1 MAEKEPKKPDVSAF
15 EGEGDDFEEFAADVP
30 EQPTV
35 EEEGKDLW
43 EADWD
48 DEDTTEDFQQKL
60 KQELGRHMKD

>member
-1 MAEKEPKKPDVSAF
+1 MSNSACRISC
-15 EGEGDDFEEFAADVP
+15 GNNIILCIPLAVP

-60 KQELGRHMKD
+60 RQELERHMKE